1 MSSRDRWFV
10 IVVGAGPS
18 GLLLTLLLARENIP
32 VLLLEKGTKLD
43 EQPRATHYGPPA
55 MSVLNR
61 AGVVEAMAEIG
72 FYPQSVCWRTI
83 RNERLA
89 GIDHSG
95 TMDDPD
101 KMVCL
106 PLNLLGKVLLEYV
119 LRHPCA
125 TVLWGHEV
133 TGIRDESGIGV
144 VEVVTVV
151 GKKEF
156 RASYVV
162 GCDGANSKI
171 RRFLFGDDGFPGK
184 TWDVQ
189 VVATNVCPF
198 SVSRRCRY
206 QRTASNDTKAS
217 RPLANPTGQAYYD
230 FHKFGYEDAN
240 FIIHPEHWYMASRI
254 TRDGMWRVSYGESAG
269 MTRDELLARQPKKW
283 KEMLPGAP
291 DPADYKIVNFS
302 PYKVHQRLAK
312 SMRIGPFILAADAAH
327 GKSPQSQVSSTSYLM

>member
-1 MSSRDRWFV
+1 MSSTDRRFI

-18 GLLLTLLLARENIP
+18 GLLLTLLMARAGIP
-32 VLLLEKGTKLD
+32 VLLLEKGDKLD

-106 PLNLLGKVLLEYV
+106 PLNLFDQVLLEHI
-119 LRHPCA
+119 LGHPCA

-133 TGIRDESGIGV
+133 TGIRDENGIGV
-144 VEVVTVV
+144 IEVVTVD

-171 RRFLFGDDGFPGK
+171 RRLLFGDDGFPGK

-198 SVSRRCRY
+198 PVSRSCRY
-206 QRTASNDTKAS
+206 RRTEGNDAQGS
-217 RPLANPTGQAYYD
+217 RPLANVTG
-230 FHKFGYEDAN
+230 
-240 FIIHPEHWYMASRI
+240 
-254 TRDGMWRVSYGESAG
+254 
-269 MTRDELLARQPKKW
+269 
-283 KEMLPGAP
+283 
-291 DPADYKIVNFS
+291 
-302 PYKVHQRLAK
+302 
-312 SMRIGPFILAADAAH
+312 
-327 GKSPQSQVSSTSYLM
+327 